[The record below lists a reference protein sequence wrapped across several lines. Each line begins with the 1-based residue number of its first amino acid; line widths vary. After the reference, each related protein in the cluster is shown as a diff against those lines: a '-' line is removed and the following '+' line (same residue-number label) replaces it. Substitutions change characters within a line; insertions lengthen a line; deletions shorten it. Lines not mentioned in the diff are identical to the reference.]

1 MTNLRQAVDDAAGDI
16 LQWVRLAKSQRE
28 WFAAHN
34 PDGTDSGLCPTL
46 AGIGVSKDIRD
57 HLLIAAKEAEEQLAL
72 WQWAA
77 EAGCYTQKNSM
88 LGLPP
93 WDCRDIDGELLAT
106 GDTPENAIRRARQ
119 VVERMREGQE

>member
-1 MTNLRQAVDDAAGDI
+1 MTNLQQAVDDAARDI
-16 LQWVRLAKSQRE
+16 REWVQLATRLRE
-28 WFAAHN
+28 WFTENH
-34 PDGTDSGLCPTL
+34 PDGSDAGPCPTDTGIRASKAIHDRLLVAMKEL
-46 AGIGVSKDIRD
+46 AER
-57 HLLIAAKEAEEQLAL
+57 LAL
-72 WQWAA
+72 WKWAA
-77 EAGCYTQKNSM
+77 ESGCYTQKNSM